1 MFKDI
6 AMAAQQPNQPI
17 GPYDPQPQ
25 PVTPD
30 PSPAPPQ
37 PGHAPTEVPVREPPG
52 IPTIDPARP
61 PGPGTDPGPGP
72 GPQSPP
78 MPNDPQPRA

>member
-1 MFKDI
+1 MPT
-6 AMAAQQPNQPI
+6 PNQPI
-17 GPYDPQPQ
+17 GPYDPQPA

-52 IPTIDPARP
+52 IPTIEPGRP
-61 PGPGTDPGPGP
+61 PGPGIDPRP
-72 GPQSPP
+72 GPQTPTIP
-78 MPNDPQPRA
+78 TDPQPRA